1 MKKILVTGGAGF
13 VGSNLTKKLLLQGHQ
28 VLVYD
33 NLFTGK
39 KEFLP
44 NHKKLHFVLGDI
56 TDKENVT
63 KTFEK
68 FKPDLI
74 YHLAAIHFIPYCSQN
89 PAQTFNVNV
98 TGTQNILDAC
108 SINNI
113 NKIIFASSAAVYPIS
128 KTAHRE
134 TDNTHIN
141 NVYGDVYG
149 ITKITNEFMLK
160 HHSELNPNSTVI
172 ATRFFNVYGPNETNP
187 HFIPSVLE
195 QTQESD
201 EIVIR
206 STLKPA
212 RDYVHVED
220 VTDAL
225 LALSKVQEK
234 GFEIY
239 NIGSGKPHTVG
250 SVIDTISKVTKRK
263 FQIISDPKT
272 YRKNDRLNLFADI
285 SKIQKEI
292 KWQPKYTLDKG
303 ISKLLNP
310 GNKIITKNFYIMDNK
325 VFKLKKLK
333 IAHIAPFFKPTICGV
348 GNVVY
353 EIAKRQANDGHEV
366 HVFTSDSDKHKRI
379 PVKEE
384 KIEGI
389 HVHRTPYIFKISSLT
404 YVWPQI
410 FVRLLKQKKFDVIHT
425 HSFNQAHIFFA
436 GAAAKIKNIAMVHTT
451 HGPWIAGKRPL
462 LAQALVWPTQ
472 NIFSRQAL
480 KWIDGVIAITTWE
493 IPFIKRFG
501 GKKALIEYIPN
512 GMAKEFGIPVKN
524 NDFKQKH
531 GIKDKKIVL
540 FLGRLT
546 KTKGPDILMRAAYD
560 ILEKRKDIA
569 FVFAGGDEGLQNF
582 LEEKAKKYP
591 DSIKVPGR
599 LSNQDMIKAYQAC
612 DVYALP
618 TQREGVPLTMYE
630 AMAAGAPIVITPIS
644 GIPYEVKEYENA
656 LFADYGDVKTLKE
669 KILEIIDNKK
679 LAKKLRENNLK
690 KAIQYDWDKIEK
702 KTLHFYY
709 KILSI
714 KALKQESKH
723 KAYKELVH

>member
-13 VGSNLTKKLLLQGHQ
+13 IGSTLTKRLLSLNYQ

-39 KEFLP
+39 KKFLP
-44 NHKKLHFVLGDI
+44 NHKNLEFVYGNI
-56 TDKENVT
+56 TDRQKVL

-68 FKPDLI
+68 FKPDI
-74 YHLAAIHFIPYCSQN
+74 VYHLAAIHFIPYCSQN
-89 PAQTFNVNV
+89 PSQTFNVNV
-98 TGTQNILDAC
+98 TGTQNILDAARMYD
-108 SINNI
+108 IK
-113 NKIIFASSAAVYPIS
+113 KIIFASSAAVYPVS
-128 KTAHRE
+128 KTPHKE

-149 ITKITNEFMLK
+149 ITKITGEMMLK
-160 HHSELNPNSTVI
+160 HHSELNPDTTCL
-172 ATRFFNVYGPNETNP
+172 AARFFNVYGPNETNP

-195 QTQESD
+195 QTQNGD
-201 EIVIR
+201 EILIR
-206 STLKPA
+206 STLKPQ
-212 RDYVHVED
+212 RDYIYIED
-220 VTDAL
+220 VVEAL
-225 LALSKVQEK
+225 IKLKDLKKQ
-234 GFEIY
+234 GFDMY
-239 NIGSGKPHTVG
+239 NIGTGIQHSVG
-250 SVIDTISKVTKRK
+250 SVINTISQVTKRR
-263 FQIISDPKT
+263 FFIISDKKS
-272 YRKNDRLNLFADI
+272 YRKNDRINLVSDI
-285 SKIQKEI
+285 TKTKKELGW
-292 KWQPKYTLDKG
+292 KPKHTLKEGLDN
-303 ISKLLNP
+303 LLN
-310 GNKIITKNFYIMDNK
+310 KESTILVKNFYILDGK
-325 VFKLKKLK
+325 VYQMKKLK

-353 EIAKRQANDGHEV
+353 EISKRQAKDGHEV
-366 HVFTSDSDKHKRI
+366 HVYCSDSDKHKRI

-384 KIEGI
+384 TIEGV
-389 HVHRTPYIFKISSLT
+389 HVHRIPYLFRVSNLT

-410 FVRLLKQKKFDVIHT
+410 FLRLLNPKKFNIIHT

-436 GAAAKIKNIAMVHTT
+436 GAAAKIKNTAMVHTT

-501 GKKALIEYIPN
+501 GDKALIEYIPN
-512 GMAKEFGIPVKN
+512 GMSKEFSIKVKN
-524 NDFKQKH
+524 NDFKKKY
-531 GIKDKKIVL
+531 GIKDKKMVL

-546 KTKGPDILMRAAYD
+546 KTKGPDILMQSAYQ

-569 FVFAGGDEGLQNF
+569 FVFIGGDEGLQTF
-582 LEEKAKKYP
+582 LEEKAKAYP
-591 DSIKVPGR
+591 DNIKVLGR
-599 LSNQDMIKAYQAC
+599 ASTQDTIKAYQAC

-630 AMAAGAPIVITPIS
+630 AMAAGAPIIITPIS

-656 LFADYGDVKTLKE
+656 LFVNYGDVNGLKE
-669 KILEIIDNKK
+669 KILEVIDNKK
-679 LAKKLRENNLK
+679 LSKKLRENNLK
-690 KAIQYDWDKIEK
+690 KAKEYDWDKIEK

-709 KILSI
+709 EILNLKS
-714 KALKQESKH
+714 LKQQPKH
-723 KAYKELVH
+723 KAFKELVH